1 MSLISAFTNLF
12 SSTVVGETNT
22 EVNRITD
29 YLNFPN
35 VNFNLALGES
45 ISSVYTS
52 CKILSDDVGSFPINV
67 YQNADEGDKSILK
80 DDYRYSL
87 LHFNPNNYTTS
98 HSFFAALEYIRNIR
112 GNSFARINRNLDG
125 SVKSLSIISPH
136 KILSYKLISDELYYL
151 FKEDDNSPEQWI
163 NASEFLHFRTL
174 TTDGIWG
181 VNPIEKLRLNL
192 STTYKA
198 FTTID
203 RFYDNNATSPK
214 ALKTSIPEG
223 INPKEWQTKVE
234 DFQNK
239 YGGFKN
245 AGKIISLPP
254 FTELQDITLSFADAE
269 FIATIRFNADQIAAL
284 YKVPP
289 HMLGNFESSKFNNL
303 EQLQLNY
310 KINTLRPILR
320 MYRQEL
326 EFKLLTNDERVNGM
340 SVEFNSNAIVET
352 DSKTRIENYK
362 NLFGMGAITPNDIAK
377 YEGTQTYDGGD
388 NHFVM
393 TNLMSVESYNKKN
406 AVQPPSQPLDSPQL

>member
-1 MSLISAFTNLF
+1 MSIFSIFSGLF
-12 SSTVVGETNT
+12 QNTIVGETNT
-22 EVNRITD
+22 EIQRTVD

-35 VNFNLALGES
+35 INFNLALGET

-52 CKILSDDVGSFPINV
+52 CKILSDDVGSFPLNL
-67 YQNADEGDKSILK
+67 YQNDDDGSKEILK

-87 LHFNPNNYTTS
+87 LHFNPNNFTTS
-98 HSFFAALEYIRNIR
+98 HTFFSALEYIRNVR
-112 GNSFARINRNLDG
+112 GNAFARIVRNPDAT
-125 SVKSLSIISPH
+125 VKSLEIVAPH
-136 KILSYKLISDELYYL
+136 KIVNYKLVGDQLYYL
-151 FKEDDNSPEQWI
+151 FKEDDNAPEQWI

-174 TTDGIWG
+174 SIDGIWG

-214 ALKTSIPEG
+214 ALKTTIPEG
-223 INPKEWQTKVE
+223 VNPKEWQNKVA
-234 DFQNK
+234 DFTEK

-245 AGKIISLPP
+245 AGKVISLPP

-269 FIATIRFNADQIAAL
+269 FISTIRFNADQIAAL

-289 HMLGNFESSKFNNL
+289 HLVGNFESSKFNNL
-303 EQLQLNY
+303 ELLQLNY
-310 KINTLRPILR
+310 KINTIRPILR

-326 EFKLLTNDERVNGM
+326 EFKLLTNEERINGL
-340 SVEFNSNAIVET
+340 SIEFNSNAIVET

-362 NLFGMGAITPNDIAK
+362 NLFGMGAITPNEIAN
-377 YEGTQTYDGGD
+377 YEGNETYDKGD
-388 NHFVM
+388 LHYI
-393 TNLMSVESYNKKN
+393 TNYGIVEDKYQKDTSTNGKTLLD
-406 AVQPPSQPLDSPQL
+406 APLQ